1 MGMIFHELAT
11 NAAKYGALSAPD
23 GRVLVDWSIAD
34 QTSRRLQLVWRETG
48 GPPPA
53 PPGRKGFGSRLIE
66 RNVRHDLAGEVELD
80 YAGDGLVATF
90 SIPLDRE
97 QTT

>member
-1 MGMIFHELAT
+1 MGISTSLDANGLVFGL
-11 NAAKYGALSAPD
+11 
-23 GRVLVDWSIAD
+23 RLVDPR
-34 QTSRRLQLVWRETG
+34 RRLQLVWRETG

-53 PPGRKGFGSRLIE
+53 PPARRGFGSRLIE